1 MDVTKKT
8 EIAKLVRQRLAIAT
22 KFLQDG
28 DFKNEIRKSLNEEA
42 EIPGFEDKPVK
53 FGQFISKEFVALMT
67 DIRKSTDII
76 NSENGT
82 QKMFLIFYVYSAV
95 VAKIIDSHKG
105 SATEFLGD
113 GVLNLF
119 DTDTDREQSLRN
131 AYSAAR
137 EILEANQE
145 ILNPT
150 FTSLRLPII
159 NIGIGIDIGNTIV
172 TRFGYRVDNDLKAFG
187 KCVYNVSRLC
197 KGINEIFV
205 SEEAQRFWPTSP
217 TGTLRFEPKYIDN
230 NKLAYKTYNV

>member
-1 MDVTKKT
+1 MDTAKKT

-53 FGQFISKEFVALMT
+53 FGQFISKEFVAVMT

-76 NSENGT
+76 NSINGT

-95 VAKIIDSHKG
+95 VAKIIDSYKG
-105 SATEFLGD
+105 TATEFLGD

-119 DTDTDREQSLRN
+119 DTDITKEQALQN
-131 AYSAAR
+131 AFSASK
-137 EILEANQE
+137 EILQANEE

-150 FTSLRLPII
+150 FTSLNLPNIK
-159 NIGIGIDIGNTIV
+159 IGIGIDIGNTIV

-187 KCVYNVSRLC
+187 RCVYNVSRLC
-197 KGINEIFV
+197 KGVNEILV
-205 SEEAQRFWPTSP
+205 SEEAQELWPTSP
-217 TGTLRFEPKYIDN
+217 TGTLRFSQTYIDN
-230 NKLAYKTYNV
+230 NKIAYKTYNV